1 MKWKVRHEDRLFWK
15 IYFECSFFFF
25 LRRRKTEDTGKREGR
40 WKKKKDL
47 RVFERRKY

>member
-1 MKWKVRHEDRLFWK
+1 MRIDYSGKYILNVV
-15 IYFECSFFFF
+15 FFFF